1 VFQKLIRHHQSFWRR
16 FQTPFISAVQN
27 EDRELMLKT
36 LRWKHSYLLILRTFV
51 GAAVFGLLFAGTELR
66 SQTGTGNWHANGG
79 QQQPSASDLETP
91 VRQVPDPGTITTRQT
106 ISPAGAQSVFES
118 RVYGITFGSSSK
130 ELYAATAGVLYKLN
144 WQSNEVLEKL
154 KIDTPGLQGLTYDPS
169 SQSALMTVIRTD
181 KNVELIPEWSGGAQP
196 APISLGQNEIAEV
209 AVSPANASGTRYGV
223 VALTFNNEAAILD
236 LGSGGVLSKVKT
248 GIAPFGAIVDTKNTT
263 AYVSNWGGRFPRA
276 GDLTGKMGP
285 KPDADRMVVDTRG
298 IAASGTV
305 SRIDLT
311 TGKVTAEIEVGL
323 HPTSLALDDG
333 RHLLYVTN
341 SNSDT
346 ISVIDTE
353 KNAVVDTISVE
364 PFVHDVA
371 GIAPEALTLS
381 RDGKHLYVACAGIN
395 AVAVFVLNGT
405 RMKMEG
411 LLPTG
416 WYPDSIQLSPD
427 GKYLAVGTLLGVG
440 SGWKR
445 APSRRCLTLSPS
457 CRYVH
462 SNRGTIHVIPIPD
475 ASELQRYSLA
485 VAENTR
491 LQLKLE
497 GAADQTEKPSAA
509 THAMPVPLRGGD
521 PSPIKHIIY
530 VIKENRSYDQFFGS
544 LGKGNGDPSLD
555 QYADDVIPNHRKLAR
570 DFVLLD
576 NFYATGG
583 NSGDGHQW
591 VTQANETDYNYL
603 PGYGGRSYAEDGD
616 PMDGARGGFIWN
628 AAIAAGKSFI
638 DFGEYTGDD
647 AREFPIQTKERLG
660 YLERFKNDATYVPTI
675 PNKANM
681 DSMEP
686 YLVKD
691 YPLWSLGVPDVLRA
705 RIFTKYLKQWET
717 QNRMPDLVMVQL
729 PADHTAGTRPGF
741 STPKACTADNDFALG
756 MLVDEVSHSKFWEST
771 LILVVEDDAQDGVD
785 HVDGHRTVALAISPY
800 IKRGSVDST
809 FYSQPSMLKTIE
821 LILGLKNMSL
831 FDLIANDMRN
841 SFQTQPDL
849 TPYTV
854 QVPKQSLYEV
864 NPPMQSLSGQARKDA
879 EASLQMNFSI
889 PDAAPTEK
897 LNRILWRDAKGW
909 NAPYPKVAHAIFAP
923 YSNDL
928 DDDEKE
934 ERYSHR

>member
-1 VFQKLIRHHQSFWRR
+1 VDIFASRRSQVLVFRIIATTAVL
-16 FQTPFISAVQN
+16 FI
-27 EDRELMLKT
+27 
-36 LRWKHSYLLILRTFV
+36 
-51 GAAVFGLLFAGTELR
+51 AGTGLR
-66 SQTGTGNWHANGG
+66 AQTSGGNWHAGGG
-79 QQQPSASDLETP
+79 QHQPSASDLETP
-91 VRQVPDPGTITTRQT
+91 VRQVSDPGTITTRQA

-130 ELYAATAGVLYKLN
+130 ELYAATAGVLYKLD
-144 WQSNEVLEKL
+144 WQSNKVIEKL
-154 KIDTPGLQGLTYDPS
+154 KTNVPGPQGLTYDPS
-169 SQSALMTVIRTD
+169 SQSALMTVIRPD
-181 KNVELIPEWSGGAQP
+181 KNVYLIPGWNGGAQP
-196 APISLGQNEIAEV
+196 TPIALGENEIAEV
-209 AVSPANASGTRYGV
+209 ATSSANAPGTHYAV
-223 VALTFNNEAAILD
+223 VALTFNDQAAILD
-236 LGSGGVLSKVKT
+236 LGKGTVLARVKT
-248 GIAPFGAIVDTKNTT
+248 GIAPFGAIIDTTSTT
-263 AYVSNWGGRFPRA
+263 AYVSNWGGRFPRP

-285 KPDADRMVVDTRG
+285 KPDADRMVVDARG

-305 SRIDLT
+305 SLIDLK

-323 HPTSLALDDG
+323 HPTALALDDT

-346 ISVIDTE
+346 ISVIDTK

-371 GIAPEALTLS
+371 GISPEALVLS
-381 RDGKHLYVACAGIN
+381 KDGKRLYVACAGIN
-395 AVAVFVLNGT
+395 AVAVFERNGD
-405 RMKMEG
+405 RMKMQG

-416 WYPDSIQLSPD
+416 WYPDSIQISPD

-445 APSRRCLTLSPS
+445 APSKYCLTISPD

-462 SNRGTIHVIPIPD
+462 SYRGTVHVIPIPEE
-475 ASELQRYSLA
+475 SELQRYSLA
-485 VAENTR
+485 VAENTH
-491 LQLKLE
+491 LKLKHNGVIDSFKNTSSSNQE
-497 GAADQTEKPSAA
+497 
-509 THAMPVPLRGGD
+509 MPVPLRTGD

-530 VIKENRSYDQFFGS
+530 IIKENRSYDQFFGS
-544 LGKGNGDPSLD
+544 LGKGNGDPALE
-555 QYADDVIPNHRKLAR
+555 QYSEDVIPNHRKLAK

-576 NFYATGG
+576 NFFATGG

-628 AAIAAGKSFI
+628 AAIAAGKTFI

-660 YLERFKNDATYVPTI
+660 FLERFKNDASFVPSI
-675 PNKANM
+675 PNQANM

-705 RIFTKYLKQWET
+705 RIFGKYLKQWEVK
-717 QNRMPDLVMVQL
+717 NNMPDLVMVQL

-741 STPKACTADNDFALG
+741 STPKACTADNDYALG
-756 MLVDEVSHSKFWEST
+756 MLVDAVSHSKFWDST

-800 IKRGSVDST
+800 IKHGSVDST

-821 LILGLKNMSL
+821 LVLGLKNMSL

-841 SFQTQPDL
+841 SFQPQPDL

-864 NPPMQSLSGQARKDA
+864 NPPLQSLFGQARRDA
-879 EASLQMNFSI
+879 EASLHMNFNI

-897 LNRILWRDAKGW
+897 LNRILWRDTRGL
-909 NAPYPKVAHAIFAP
+909 NTPYPKVAHALFAP

-934 ERYSHR
+934 ERYKSK

>member
-1 VFQKLIRHHQSFWRR
+1 MLIVLGR
-16 FQTPFISAVQN
+16 
-27 EDRELMLKT
+27 
-36 LRWKHSYLLILRTFV
+36 KHSNFLILRTFV
-51 GAAVFGLLFAGTELR
+51 GVSVLWLSFAGTILQ
-66 SQTGTGNWHANGG
+66 SQTSTGNWHANGG

-106 ISPAGAQSVFES
+106 ISPAGTQSVFES
-118 RVYGITFGSSSK
+118 RVYAITFGNSSR
-130 ELYAATAGVLYKLN
+130 ELYAATAGVLYKLD
-144 WQSNEVLEKL
+144 WQSNKVLEKL
-154 KIDTPGLQGLTYDPS
+154 KTTAPGLQGLTYDPA
-169 SQSALMTVIRTD
+169 SQSALMTVIRAD
-181 KNVELIPEWSGGAQP
+181 KNVELVPKWSGGAQA
-196 APISLGQNEIAEV
+196 APIPLGQNEIAEV
-209 AVSPANASGTRYGV
+209 AISPANAPGTHYGV
-223 VALTFNNEAAILD
+223 VALTFNNQAAILD
-236 LGSGGVLSKVKT
+236 LSSGTVLSKVKT
-248 GIAPFGAIVDTKNTT
+248 GIAPFGAIIDTKNTT
-263 AYVSNWGGRFPRA
+263 AYVSNWGGRFPRP

-285 KPDADRMVVDTRG
+285 KLDADRMVVDVRG
-298 IAASGTV
+298 VAASGTV

-323 HPTSLALDDG
+323 HPTSLALDDT
-333 RHLLYVTN
+333 RHFLYVTN

-346 ISVIDTE
+346 ISVIDTQ
-353 KNAVVDTISVE
+353 KNVVVDTISVE
-364 PFVHDVA
+364 PFIHDVA

-381 RDGKHLYVACAGIN
+381 KDGKHLYVACAGIN
-395 AVAVFVLNGT
+395 AVVVFGLNGSHM
-405 RMKMEG
+405 RMEG

-445 APSRRCLTLSPS
+445 APSRRCLTISPN

-462 SNRGTIHVIPIPD
+462 SNRGTIHVIAIPG
-475 ASELQRYSLA
+475 ASELQRYSVA

-491 LQLKLE
+491 LRLKQK
-497 GAADQTEKPSAA
+497 GAAEPIEKTSASNQ
-509 THAMPVPLRGGD
+509 AMPVPLRAGD

-544 LGKGNGDPSLD
+544 LGKGNGDPSLE
-555 QYADDVIPNHRKLAR
+555 QYSDDVIPNHRKLAR
-570 DFVLLD
+570 DYVLLD
-576 NFYATGG
+576 NFFATGG

-591 VTQANETDYNYL
+591 VTQASETDYNYL

-628 AAIAAGKSFI
+628 AAVEAGKTFI

-660 YLERFKNDATYVPTI
+660 FLEHFKNDAAYVPSI

-681 DSMEP
+681 DSMDP

-717 QNRMPDLVMVQL
+717 KNSMPDLVMVQL

-741 STPKACTADNDFALG
+741 STPKACTADNDYALG

-841 SFQTQPDL
+841 SFQAQPDL

-864 NPPMQSLSGQARKDA
+864 NPSMQSLSGQARRDA
-879 EASLQMNFSI
+879 EASLRMNFSV

-909 NAPYPKVAHAIFAP
+909 NAPYPKVTHAVFAP

-934 ERYSHR
+934 ERYKHR

>member
-1 VFQKLIRHHQSFWRR
+1 MFEWKR
-16 FQTPFISAVQN
+16 FSV
-27 EDRELMLKT
+27 LV
-36 LRWKHSYLLILRTFV
+36 LRIVAGVAIPGLLIS
-51 GAAVFGLLFAGTELR
+51 GGELQ
-66 SQTGTGNWHANGG
+66 SQKSTGNWHAGGG

-91 VRQVPDPGTITTRQT
+91 VRQVPDRGTITTRQT
-106 ISPAGAQSVFES
+106 ISPAGVQSVFES
-118 RVYGITFGSSSK
+118 RVYGTTFGSSWK
-130 ELYAATAGVLYKLN
+130 ELYVATAGVLYKLD
-144 WQSNEVLEKL
+144 WESNKVLEKL
-154 KIDTPGLQGLTYDPS
+154 KTNTPGLQGLTYDPS
-169 SQSALMTVIRTD
+169 TRSALMTVIRPD
-181 KNVELIPEWSGGAQP
+181 KNVELIPKWSGGAQP
-196 APISLGQNEIAEV
+196 TPISLGQNEIAEIGI
-209 AVSPANASGTRYGV
+209 SPANAPGTHYGV
-223 VALTFNNEAAILD
+223 VALTFNNQAAILD
-236 LGSGGVLSKVKT
+236 LSTGKVLAKVKT
-248 GIAPFGAIVDTKNTT
+248 GIAPFGVIVDARNTT
-263 AYVSNWGGRFPRA
+263 AYVSDWGGRFPRP

-285 KPDADRMVVDTRG
+285 KPDADRVVVDARG
-298 IAASGTV
+298 IAASGTI

-323 HPTSLALDDG
+323 HPTSLALDDT

-346 ISVIDTE
+346 ISVLDTA

-371 GIAPEALTLS
+371 GISPEALTLS
-381 RDGKHLYVACAGIN
+381 KDGKHLYVACSGIN
-395 AVAVFVLNGT
+395 AVAVFGLNGT

-411 LLPTG
+411 LIPTG

-445 APSRRCLTLSPS
+445 APSKYCHTLSPN

-462 SNRGTIHVIPIPD
+462 SNRGTIHVIPVPN
-475 ASELQRYSLA
+475 ASELQRSSFA

-491 LQLKLE
+491 LQLKAK
-497 GAADQTEKPSAA
+497 GATVPVEKSS
-509 THAMPVPLRGGD
+509 TSREAMPVPLRAGD

-530 VIKENRSYDQFFGS
+530 IIKENRSYDQFFGS
-544 LGKGNGDPSLD
+544 LGKGNGDPSLE
-555 QYADDVIPNHRKLAR
+555 QYSDDVIPNHRKLAR

-628 AAIAAGKSFI
+628 AAIAAGKTFI

-660 YLERFKNDATYVPTI
+660 FLERFKNDATFVPSI

-681 DSMEP
+681 DSMDP

-691 YPLWSLGVPDVLRA
+691 YPLWSLGVPDVLRT
-705 RIFTKYLKQWET
+705 RIFTKYLRRWEA
-717 QNRMPDLVMVQL
+717 QNSMPDLVMVQL

-741 STPKACTADNDFALG
+741 STPRACTADNDYALG
-756 MLVDEVSHSKFWEST
+756 MLVDEVSHSKFWKST

-800 IKRGSVDST
+800 TKRGYVDST

-841 SFQTQPDL
+841 SFESHADL
-849 TPYTV
+849 TPYTA
-854 QVPKQSLYEV
+854 QVPRQSLYEV
-864 NPPMQSLSGQARKDA
+864 NPPLQALSGQARKDA
-879 EASLQMNFSI
+879 EASLRMNFNI

-897 LNRILWRDAKGW
+897 LNRILWRDARGQ
-909 NAPYPKVAHAIFAP
+909 NVPYPKVTHALFAP

-934 ERYSHR
+934 ARYTHKNQ

>member
-1 VFQKLIRHHQSFWRR
+1 MSGRKRLFFG
-16 FQTPFISAVQN
+16 ISQIFASVIV
-27 EDRELMLKT
+27 LT
-36 LRWKHSYLLILRTFV
+36 LFLVPR
-51 GAAVFGLLFAGTELR
+51 GLH
-66 SQTGTGNWHANGG
+66 SQTGTNWHAGGG
-79 QQQPSASDLETP
+79 QQQTSASDLETP

-118 RVYGITFGSSSK
+118 RVYGVAFGDSSQ
-130 ELYAATAGVLYKLN
+130 ELYAATAGVLYKLD
-144 WQSNEVLEKL
+144 WRSNKVVEKL
-154 KIDTPGLQGLTYDPS
+154 ETNTPGLQGLTYDPS
-169 SQSALMTVIRTD
+169 SHSVLMTVIRPD
-181 KNVELIPEWSGGAQP
+181 KKVELIPKWTGDTQSA
-196 APISLGQNEIAEV
+196 AISLGQNEIGEI
-209 AVSPANASGTRYGV
+209 AVSPAHASGVHYGV
-223 VALTFNNEAAILD
+223 AALTFNDQAAILD
-236 LGSGGVLSKVKT
+236 LGSGTVLAKVRT
-248 GIAPFGAIVDTKNTT
+248 GIAPFGVAIDAQNAT
-263 AYVSNWGGRFPRA
+263 AYVSNWGGRFPRS

-285 KPDADRMVVDTRG
+285 KPDADRMVVDARG
-298 IAASGTV
+298 IAASGTI
-305 SRIDLT
+305 SRIDLK
-311 TGKVTAEIEVGL
+311 TGTVTAEIEVGL
-323 HPTSLALDDG
+323 HPTSIALDG
-333 RHLLYVTN
+333 ARHLLYVSN

-346 ISVIDTE
+346 VSVIDTQ

-364 PFVHDVA
+364 PFMHNVA
-371 GIAPEALTLS
+371 GIAPESLVLS
-381 RDGKHLYVACAGIN
+381 KDGERLYVACAGIN
-395 AVAVFVLNGT
+395 AVAVFGLKGSHMT
-405 RMKMEG
+405 MEG

-427 GKYLAVGTLLGVG
+427 GKYIAVGTLLGVG

-445 APSRRCLTLSPS
+445 APARRCATLSPN

-462 SNRGTIHVIPIPD
+462 SNRGTIGVIPIPD
-475 ASELQRYSLA
+475 AAELRRYSIA
-485 VAENTR
+485 VAANTH
-491 LQLKLE
+491 LQLNLKGSAEPVDKRVDANLE
-497 GAADQTEKPSAA
+497 
-509 THAMPVPLRGGD
+509 MPVPLRAGD
-521 PSPIKHIIY
+521 TSPIKHIVYI
-530 VIKENRSYDQFFGS
+530 IKENRSYDQFFGS
-544 LGKGNGDPSLD
+544 LGKGNGDPSLE
-555 QYADDVIPNHRKLAR
+555 QYSEDVIPNHRKLAR

-628 AAIAAGKSFI
+628 STIAAGKTFL

-647 AREFPIQTKERLG
+647 AREFPIQSKERQE
-660 YLERFKNDATYVPTI
+660 YLEHFKSDVTYSPGI

-686 YLVKD
+686 YLIKD
-691 YPLWSLGVPDVLRA
+691 YPLWSLSVPDVVRA
-705 RIFTKYLKQWET
+705 RIFARYLKQWET
-717 QNRMPDLVMVQL
+717 KNSMPDLVMVQL

-741 STPKACTADNDFALG
+741 STPRACTADNDYALG
-756 MLVDEVSHSKFWEST
+756 MIVDNVSHSKFWGST

-831 FDLIANDMRN
+831 FDLIANDMRA
-841 SFQTQPDL
+841 SFQSQPDL
-849 TPYTV
+849 TPYSV
-854 QVPKQSLYEV
+854 QVPKQSLFEV
-864 NPPMQSLSGQARKDA
+864 NPPVQALSGQARKDA
-879 EASLQMNFSI
+879 EASLKMNFSI

-897 LNRILWRDAKGW
+897 LDRILWRDARGL
-909 NAPYPKVAHAIFAP
+909 NTPYPKVAHAVFSP

-934 ERYSHR
+934 EKYKSK

>member
-1 VFQKLIRHHQSFWRR
+1 MLQIFERKRFNPVVWQILI
-16 FQTPFISAVQN
+16 
-27 EDRELMLKT
+27 
-36 LRWKHSYLLILRTFV
+36 
-51 GAAVFGLLFAGTELR
+51 GAAILGQVV
-66 SQTGTGNWHANGG
+66 SQRASRAQTSTRNWHAGGG
-79 QQQPSASDLETP
+79 QQQQSASNLEIP

-106 ISPAGAQSVFES
+106 ISPVGAQSIFES
-118 RVYGITFGSSSK
+118 RVYGITFGNSSK
-130 ELYAATAGVLYKLN
+130 ELYVATAGVLYKLD
-144 WQSNEVLEKL
+144 WQSNKVLEKL
-154 KIDTPGLQGLTYDPS
+154 ETNNPGLQGLTYDPS
-169 SQSALMTVIRTD
+169 SQSALMTVIRPD
-181 KNVELIPEWSGGAQP
+181 KSVELVPNWSGGKEP
-196 APISLGQNEIAEV
+196 ASIPLGQNEIAEI
-209 AVSPANASGTRYGV
+209 AVSPNTAAGTHYGV
-223 VALTFNNEAAILD
+223 VALTFNDQAAILD
-236 LGSGGVLSKVKT
+236 LSSGTVLSRVKT
-248 GIAPFGAIVDTKNTT
+248 GIAPFGALIDPENAT
-263 AYVSNWGGRFPRA
+263 AYISNWGGRFPRT

-285 KPDADRMVVDTRG
+285 KPDADSMVVDARG

-305 SRIDLT
+305 SRINLK
-311 TGKVTAEIEVGL
+311 TGQITAEIEVGL
-323 HPTSLALDDG
+323 HPTSLAMDNT

-353 KNAVVDTISVE
+353 NNVVADTIPVE
-364 PFVHDVA
+364 PFIQNMA
-371 GIAPEALTLS
+371 GITPEALTLS
-381 RDGKHLYVACAGIN
+381 KDGKHLYVACAGIN
-395 AVAVFVLNGT
+395 AIAVFGLNGSHM
-405 RMKMEG
+405 RIEG

-445 APSRRCLTLSPS
+445 APLRRCLTLSPD

-475 ASELQRYSLA
+475 KSELQRYSIA
-485 VAENTR
+485 VAENTH
-491 LQLKLE
+491 LQFKLKGTAESTGTIL
-497 GAADQTEKPSAA
+497 ASSRS
-509 THAMPVPLRGGD
+509 MPVPLRAGD

-544 LGKGNGDPSLD
+544 LGEGNGDPSLE
-555 QYADDVIPNHRKLAR
+555 QYSDDVIPNHRKLAR

-628 AAIAAGKSFI
+628 AAIEAGKSFI

-647 AREFPIQTKERLG
+647 AREFPIQTGERLRF
-660 YLERFKNDATYVPTI
+660 LEHFKNDATFVPSI
-675 PNKANM
+675 PNKANIE
-681 DSMEP
+681 SMEP

-705 RIFTKYLKQWET
+705 RIFTKYLKQWEA
-717 QNRMPDLVMVQL
+717 QDSMPDLVMVQL

-741 STPKACTADNDFALG
+741 STPKACTADNDYALG
-756 MLVDEVSHSKFWEST
+756 MLVDAVSHSKFWDST

-800 IKRGSVDST
+800 IKRGFVDST

-841 SFQTQPDL
+841 SFQPHPDL

-854 QVPKQSLYEV
+854 QVPKQSLYEI
-864 NPPMQSLSGQARKDA
+864 NPPLQSLSGQARRDA
-879 EASLQMNFSI
+879 QASLQMNFSI

-897 LNRILWRDAKGW
+897 LNRILWRDARGW
-909 NAPYPKVAHAIFAP
+909 NTPYPKVVHAVFAP

-928 DDDEKE
+928 DDEEKE
-934 ERYSHR
+934 KKYKPQ

>member
-1 VFQKLIRHHQSFWRR
+1 MLAFLASRDSGHSIRR
-16 FQTPFISAVQN
+16 P
-27 EDRELMLKT
+27 
-36 LRWKHSYLLILRTFV
+36 FV
-51 GAAVFGLLFAGTELR
+51 GAAVLGLALSGVGLHA
-66 SQTGTGNWHANGG
+66 QTSAGNWHVNNG
-79 QQQPSASDLETP
+79 QQQTSASDLETP
-91 VRQVPDPGTITTRQT
+91 VRQVPDPGMITTRQA
-106 ISPAGAQSVFES
+106 ISPAGVQSVFES
-118 RVYGITFGSSSK
+118 RVYGITFGSTSK
-130 ELYAATAGVLYKLN
+130 DLYVATTGLLYKFD
-144 WQSNEVLEKL
+144 WQSNKVLEKL
-154 KIDTPGLQGLTYDPS
+154 KTNAPGLQGLTYDPS
-169 SQSALMTVIRTD
+169 SQSVFMTVIRAD
-181 KNVELIPEWSGGAQP
+181 KSVELIPKWRGGDQP
-196 APISLGQNEIAEV
+196 TPIALGKNEIAEV
-209 AVSPANASGTRYGV
+209 AVSPANASGTQYGV
-223 VALTFNNEAAILD
+223 VALTFSDEAAILN
-236 LGSGGVLSKVKT
+236 LGSGTVLSKVRT
-248 GIAPFGAIVDTKNTT
+248 GIAPFGAIIDAKNAT
-263 AYVSNWGGRFPRA
+263 AYVSNWGGRFPRP

-285 KPDADRMVVDTRG
+285 RADADRMVVDARG

-305 SRIDLT
+305 SRIDLNS
-311 TGKVTAEIEVGL
+311 GKVTAEIEVGL
-323 HPTSLALDDG
+323 HPTSLALDDT

-346 ISVIDTE
+346 VSVVDTE
-353 KNAVVDTISVE
+353 NNAVVDTIPVE

-381 RDGKHLYVACAGIN
+381 KDGKHLYVACAGIN
-395 AVAVFVLNGT
+395 AVAVLGLHGT
-405 RMKMEG
+405 HMRMEG

-445 APSRRCLTLSPS
+445 APSRQCLVRSPD

-462 SNRGTIHVIPIPD
+462 SDRSTIHVIPIPD
-475 ASELQRYSLA
+475 ASALQRYSLA
-485 VAENTR
+485 VADNTR
-491 LQLKLE
+491 LQLKLK
-497 GAADQTEKPSAA
+497 GAVEVTDSALVA
-509 THAMPVPLRGGD
+509 NQAVPVPLRAGD
-521 PSPIKHIIY
+521 PSPIKHVIY

-544 LGKGNGDPSLD
+544 LGKGNGDPSLN
-555 QYADDVIPNHRKLAR
+555 QYSDDVIPNHRKLAR
-570 DFVLLD
+570 DFVVLD

-628 AAIAAGKSFI
+628 ATIAAGKTFI

-647 AREFPIQTKERLG
+647 PRGFPIQTKERSE
-660 YLERFKNDATYVPTI
+660 YLDRFKNDATYVPSI

-681 DSMEP
+681 NSMDP

-691 YPLWSLGVPDVLRA
+691 YPLWSLSVPDVIRT

-717 QNRMPDLVMVQL
+717 QNSMPDLVMVQL

-741 STPKACTADNDFALG
+741 STPKACTADNDYALG
-756 MLVDEVSHSKFWEST
+756 MLVDEVSHSTFWQST

-800 IKRGSVDST
+800 IKRGAVDST

-841 SFQTQPDL
+841 SFQSQADL
-849 TPYTV
+849 TPYTA
-854 QVPKQSLYEV
+854 QVPNQSLYEV
-864 NPPMQSLSGQARKDA
+864 NPSMQALSGVARRDA
-879 EASLQMNFSI
+879 EASLHMNFSI

-897 LNRILWRDAKGW
+897 LNRILWRNARGW
-909 NAPYPKVAHAIFAP
+909 SVPYPKVSHAVFAP

-934 ERYSHR
+934 EKYRHR